1 MATQDDV
8 RRIVLSLPATT
19 EDPAALV
26 CSSMANSSCGRGLSA
41 STL

>member
-19 EDPAALV
+19 EDPASFRFFV
-26 CSSMANSSCGRGLSA
+26 DGK
-41 STL
+41 

>member
-19 EDPAALV
+19 EDPARFRFFV
-26 CSSMANSSCGRGLSA
+26 DGTT
-41 STL
+41 STAPPAR